1 MSRTRET
8 TINVALAA
16 ALALTAGCAVADP
29 DTSQAVLHYSGG
41 PFSSQAFQDCIT
53 PGTRS
58 VDGYGDYHYYYPNG
72 RRTFDFTGGPGSESP
87 PLKVSTRNENGT
99 TEVTVRGVVTFSL
112 NTNCAPWRDADGR
125 EWPGGVFQSF
135 HDNVGRHLAA
145 FATDGGQPQ
154 PPAWTDAVRLYV
166 GGPTEKALDNEGL
179 TFDWQHLVNSADD
192 KNALQARAEKLL
204 PSLIEA
210 QVGGPYFIVHNVQI
224 QSIDAPDSLK
234 AAQDQAQAAKLRQQ
248 TTAIDEQTAANFPG
262 GVAAY
267 ADYQVKLAVIK
278 ALNEG
283 RGIPVPFG
291 TSAIVQPQR

>member
-1 MSRTRET
+1 MKPTRVVLPV
-8 TINVALAA
+8 ILATA
-16 ALALTAGCAVADP
+16 VLAGCAVADP

-41 PFSSQAFQDCIT
+41 PFSSQNFQDCIT
-53 PGTRS
+53 PGTRQ

-87 PLKVSTRNENGT
+87 PLKVSTKNENGT
-99 TEVTVRGVVTFSL
+99 TEVSVRGVVTFSL
-112 NTNCAPWRDADGR
+112 NTSCEPWKDADGR
-125 EWPGGVFQSF
+125 EWPGGIFQSF

-145 FATDGGQPQ
+145 FSTNGGEQQ

-179 TFDWQHLVNSADD
+179 SFDWQHLINSADD
-192 KNALQARAEKLL
+192 KNALQDRVFKLL
-204 PSLIEA
+204 PALIEKQA
-210 QVGGPYFIVHNVQI
+210 GGPYFIVHNVQI

-248 TTAIDEQTAANFPG
+248 TTAIDEQTATNFPG
-262 GVAAY
+262 GVTAY
-267 ADYQVKLAVIK
+267 ADYQVKLAIIK

-283 RGIPVPFG
+283 RGVPVPFG
-291 TSAIVQPQR
+291 SSAIIQPR